1 MLKTRKIGYSIRKKT
16 RSNQT
21 KVKKKKKKCS
31 KSRKKMKTNGRVEE
45 YKSSDLLTMNGSSPG
60 QSQSSSTTQ
69 LSNPPDQ
76 KKVEKYS
83 DTKAIVPFNNKKIIL
98 LHKNKYT
105 WEQSQDDLFHFL
117 HTQRIRLT
125 LPNRSWSIHFTDKPI
140 RSIVISEITLYCNS
154 MSGYIPHYLKQVVLH
169 ERMAYEIFL
178 FNSKIIDD
186 LSPIESVPDLMKVI
200 SKINNVKLC
209 YGGPEVSS
217 SKNINLECA
226 YKDNNKWRHNLCT
239 MRVSKGDTCAS
250 CLTLEDKLK
259 KCIERTK
266 RLKTKTSIKSRKR
279 KRKS

>member
-1 MLKTRKIGYSIRKKT
+1 MLKTRKIGYSIRKKI

-45 YKSSDLLTMNGSSPG
+45 YKPSDLLTMNGSSPG
-60 QSQSSSTTQ
+60 QSHSSSTTQ

-266 RLKTKTSIKSRKR
+266 RLKTKTSSKSRKR